1 MKVWGTTDKILRRF
15 ILTFM
20 EYTLEFIEPKDLE
33 RDLRD
38 KKNPFINGLLNQL
51 EESIGKLDYARYR
64 QIIYR
69 ITLYGIWIVFQDP
82 AYTDCGIDMLQ
93 GLVLRFKDHPE
104 LLIVKDPEEWH
115 INRWWSE
122 QK

>member
-20 EYTLEFIEPKDLE
+20 DYTLEFIEPKDLE
-33 RDLRD
+33 KDLRD
-38 KKNPFINGLLNQL
+38 KKNLFINILLDTVS
-51 EESIGKLDYARYR
+51 ESVGKLDYARYR

-69 ITLYGIWIVFQDP
+69 ITLYGIWLVFQDP
-82 AYTDCGIDMLQ
+82 AYTDTGIDIIQ
-93 GLVLRFKDHPE
+93 NTVLKLKEHPE
-104 LLIVKDPEEWH
+104 LLELRDPSEWH
-115 INRWWSE
+115 INKWWQE

>member
-20 EYTLEFIEPKDLE
+20 DYTLEFIEPKDLE
-33 RDLRD
+33 HDLRM
-38 KKNPFINGLLNQL
+38 KKNFFIDTLLDTL
-51 EESIGKLDYARYR
+51 EESIGKFDYARYR

-69 ITLYGIWIVFQDP
+69 LTLYGIWIVFQDP
-82 AYTDCGIDMLQ
+82 AYTDAGIDMLQ
-93 GLVLRFKDHPE
+93 GLVIKLKDHPE
-104 LLIVKDPEEWH
+104 LLEPKDPSDWH
-115 INRWWSE
+115 INKWWSE